1 MTMPTIMAII
11 IITTMITGTGTIIMT
26 MITSIIIRMVNL
38 IDTVITGITTMTSVE
53 NGQVHRA
60 AEPAANVCLLGTLP

>member
-1 MTMPTIMAII
+1 
-11 IITTMITGTGTIIMT
+11 
-26 MITSIIIRMVNL
+26 MVNL
-38 IDTVITGITTMTSVE
+38 IDTVITGITNMTSVE